1 VLLFGTVTSQSGKHL
16 FNHFVEFL
24 LYLIP
29 VSCMHTVAI
38 LVISLLE
45 NSSFLMHMASVV
57 QDREDSIQG
66 IIRLLFLHLF

>member
-24 LYLIP
+24 FYLIP

-38 LVISLLE
+38 LVISLFD
-45 NSSFLMHMASVV
+45 NSSFLMHMAFVV
-57 QDREDSIQG
+57 KDREDSIQG
-66 IIRLLFLHLF
+66 IISLLFLHLF